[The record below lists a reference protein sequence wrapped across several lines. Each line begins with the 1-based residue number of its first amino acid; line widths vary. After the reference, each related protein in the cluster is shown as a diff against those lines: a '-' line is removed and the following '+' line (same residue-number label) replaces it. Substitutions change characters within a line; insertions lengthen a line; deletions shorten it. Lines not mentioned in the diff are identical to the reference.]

1 MDIVK
6 ELVPIAKK
14 VYRCSRGGKMSI
26 PLSLLP
32 PETEGVEEV
41 VSFTPPLPGDGLK
54 GTATTIDGI
63 ILTGIDQ
70 VILATGYLRSYPF
83 LSEYN
88 NHSMPVKKA
97 DQSVLITDGSQ
108 VHNLHRDM
116 FYINDP
122 TLAFVGVS
130 AFVTTF
136 TLYEFQAIAVA
147 CFFSGRALLPTTEEM
162 REEYQKKVAEKGYG
176 KPFHSLFQQQKEYV
190 TKLIDWVNSRV
201 AETGDDIIEGHTEV
215 WLAEDTRV
223 MKMLEEKYSTIFKA
237 LGQK

>member
-162 REEYQKKVAEKGYG
+162 REEYQRKVVERGHG
-176 KPFHSLFQQQKEYV
+176 RNFHSLFSQQLKYV
-190 TKLIDWVNSRV
+190 DELVEWVNSRV
-201 AETGDDIIEGHTEV
+201 DETGDEQIEGHTEFWV
-215 WLAEDTRV
+215 QEDARV
-223 MKMLEEKYSTIFKA
+223 MKMLEDKYSSIMQA
-237 LGQK
+237 LREK